1 MTGISIR
8 LFGGFAVT
16 LDGEPVTG
24 FDSNKVRALLA
35 YLAVEADRAHRRE
48 SLATLLWPGYPERS
62 ARTNLR
68 NALSNL
74 RTAIG
79 DREAEPPYLLTT
91 RETVQ
96 FNVASDHC
104 LDTATVK
111 QAATSPETLSADELV
126 AAADLYEGD
135 FLAGFT
141 LADAV
146 AFDDWAATTRER
158 VRRAGA
164 GAAG

>member
-1 MTGISIR
+1 MAQLAIR
-8 LFGGFAVT
+8 LLGGFAVT

-48 SLATLLWPGYPERS
+48 SLAALLWPGYPERS

-74 RTAIG
+74 RTVIG
-79 DREAEPPYLLTT
+79 DRAATRMAGATRVADAEPPYLLVT

-96 FNVASDHC
+96 FNTASNYQMDVA
-104 LDTATVK
+104 AVE
-111 QAATSPETLSADELV
+111 QAAASPEYSD
-126 AAADLYEGD
+126 GK
-135 FLAGFT
+135 
-141 LADAV
+141 
-146 AFDDWAATTRER
+146 
-158 VRRAGA
+158 RASRGC
-164 GAAG
+164 GTVYR